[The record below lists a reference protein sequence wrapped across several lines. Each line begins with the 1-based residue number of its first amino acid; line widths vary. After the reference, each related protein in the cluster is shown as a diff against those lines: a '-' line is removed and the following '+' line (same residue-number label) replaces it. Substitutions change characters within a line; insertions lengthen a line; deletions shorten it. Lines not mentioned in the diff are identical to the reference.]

1 VFARSYITNS
11 VSLPAFLYSTGGI
24 KFDCSNPTLTLIAH
38 HLSMIA
44 FESPRL
50 IADIGGLYARFA
62 IETSYGE
69 FAQQRSLRC
78 ADFPSFEAAMAA
90 YLASLKSAP
99 VAHAA
104 LAIANPVDGDQVRMT
119 NYHWQFSIEE
129 TRVNLGLDTLV
140 VVNDFTSLAM
150 ALPRLGPQDFRQVGP
165 GQAVKNSVI
174 GLLGSGSGLGVS
186 GLIPSGDGWTSL
198 GSEGGHASF
207 APSDAREAA
216 VLNYMWRQF
225 DHVSFERLL
234 SGPGLEL
241 TYMAIAELNKTQ
253 VKALSAPEITRCA
266 LEDKDPLCTQTLEV
280 FCNMLG
286 TAASNLALT
295 LGATGGIYI
304 GGSIVPRLGE
314 FFDRSGFRSRFE
326 QKGRFANYVGQ
337 IPTFVITAP
346 EATFLGASAI
356 LDTQLRAMMST
367 PGSAILTQIRRS
379 RAELSPAEQRVADL
393 VLAKPRSVLSDPIH
407 DIALAAQVSQPTV
420 IRFCR
425 SVGCKGLS
433 DFKLRLASGLSMSVP
448 ITHSQV
454 TNDDSML
461 ELGAK
466 VLGNTANA
474 ILQLR
479 NELQRESID
488 RAIELVAGADRVEL
502 FAVGNYAAVAQ
513 DAQTKFLRLGL
524 PCGAH
529 TEPHLQEL
537 TAASIQPGTVAVIIS
552 SGGKLPEL
560 MALQEKIQQRGAA
573 LIAITANQSPL
584 ARKAVAALVAEH
596 NENASTHLP
605 MVSRVLHL
613 LLIDI
618 LIVGLEMRYSL
629 SNAVQQDHLDKP
641 RDPSSASGLRLSLPL
656 KPYISHSQ

>member
-1 VFARSYITNS
+1 MIS
-11 VSLPAFLYSTGGI
+11 
-24 KFDCSNPTLTLIAH
+24 FD
-38 HLSMIA
+38 
-44 FESPRL
+44 SPRL

-78 ADFPSFEAAMAA
+78 ADFASFEAAMAA
-90 YLASLKSAP
+90 YLSSLKSTL
-99 VAHAA
+99 VVHAA
-104 LAIANPVDGDQVRMT
+104 VAIANPVDGDQVRMT

-129 TRVNLGLDTLV
+129 ARVNLGLETLV
-140 VVNDFTSLAM
+140 VVNDFTALAM
-150 ALPRLGPQDFRQVGP
+150 ALPRLGPQDFRQVGS

-174 GLLGSGSGLGVS
+174 GLIGSGSGLGVS
-186 GLIPSGDGWTSL
+186 GLIPSGEGWTSL
-198 GSEGGHASF
+198 GSEGGHSSF

-216 VLNYMWRQF
+216 VLAYVWRQF

-241 TYMAIAELNKTQ
+241 TYLAIAELKHMQ
-253 VKALSAPEITRCA
+253 VKGLSAPEITRCA
-266 LEDKDPLCTQTLEV
+266 LDENEPLCIETLEV

-304 GGSIVPRLGE
+304 GGSIVPRLGD
-314 FFDRSGFRSRFE
+314 FFDRSGFRNRFE
-326 QKGRFANYVGQ
+326 QKGRFANYVAH
-337 IPTFVITAP
+337 IPSFVITAA

-356 LDTQLRAMMST
+356 LDTQLRHMMSN
-367 PGSAILTQIRRS
+367 PGSAILTLIRRS
-379 RAELSPAEQRVADL
+379 RSELSPAEQRVADL

-454 TNDDSML
+454 THDDSML

-488 RAIELVAGADRVEL
+488 RAIELVAAADRVEL

-573 LIAITANQSPL
+573 LIAI
-584 ARKAVAALVAEH
+584 
-596 NENASTHLP
+596 
-605 MVSRVLHL
+605 
-613 LLIDI
+613 
-618 LIVGLEMRYSL
+618 
-629 SNAVQQDHLDKP
+629 
-641 RDPSSASGLRLSLPL
+641 
-656 KPYISHSQ
+656 

>member
-1 VFARSYITNS
+1 
-11 VSLPAFLYSTGGI
+11 
-24 KFDCSNPTLTLIAH
+24 
-38 HLSMIA
+38 MIA

-216 VLNYMWRQF
+216 VLTYMWRQF

-584 ARKAVAALVAEH
+584 ARKADAALVAEH

-641 RDPSSASGLRLSLPL
+641 RDPSSSSGLRLSLPL

>member
-225 DHVSFERLL
+225 DHVSCERLL

-584 ARKAVAALVAEH
+584 ARKADAALVAEH

>member
-216 VLNYMWRQF
+216 VLTYMWRQF

-295 LGATGGIYI
+295 LGATGGFYI

-584 ARKAVAALVAEH
+584 ARKADAALVAEH

>member
-1 VFARSYITNS
+1 
-11 VSLPAFLYSTGGI
+11 
-24 KFDCSNPTLTLIAH
+24 
-38 HLSMIA
+38 MIA
-44 FESPRL
+44 FDSPRL

-62 IETSYGE
+62 LETSYGE
-69 FAQQRSLRC
+69 FTQQRSLRC
-78 ADFPSFEAAMAA
+78 ADFPSFEAAMSA
-90 YLASLKSAP
+90 YLSSLKNSQ

-104 LAIANPVDGDQVRMT
+104 VAIANPVDGDQVRMT

-129 TRVNLGLDTLV
+129 TRASLKLETLV

-150 ALPRLGPQDFRQVGP
+150 ALPRLSSQDFRQVGS
-165 GQAVKNSVI
+165 GHSVKNSVI
-174 GLLGSGSGLGVS
+174 GLLGSGTGLGVS

-198 GSEGGHASF
+198 GSEGGHTSF
-207 APSDAREAA
+207 APADAQETA
-216 VLNYMWRQF
+216 VLQYAWRHF

-241 TYMAIAELNKTQ
+241 TYLALAELNKQ
-253 VKALSAPEITRCA
+253 AVKPLSAPDITRLA
-266 LEDKDPLCTQTLEV
+266 LETKDVLCVQTLEV
-280 FCNMLG
+280 FCNILG
-286 TAASNLALT
+286 TAASNLAVT

-304 GGSIVPRLGE
+304 GGSIVPRLGA
-314 FFDRSGFRSRFE
+314 FFDQSGFRKRFE
-326 QKGRFANYVGQ
+326 QKGRFSPYVGN

-356 LDTQLRAMMST
+356 LDTQLRAMSNS

-379 RAELSPAEQRVADL
+379 RADLSPAEQRVADL
-393 VLAKPRSVLSDPIH
+393 VLSKPRSVLSDPIH

-454 TNDDSML
+454 TLDDSML

-479 NELQRESID
+479 NELQRDAID
-488 RAIELVAGADRVEL
+488 RAIELVAAADRVEL
-502 FAVGNYAAVAQ
+502 FAIGNYAAVAN

-529 TEPHLQEL
+529 TEPHLQDL
-537 TAASIQPGTVAVIIS
+537 TANTIQPGTVAIIIS

-584 ARKAVAALVAEH
+584 ARKADVALVAEH
-596 NENASTHLP
+596 NENVSTHLP

-618 LIVGLEMRYSL
+618 LIVGLEMRYAL
-629 SNAVQQDHLDKP
+629 SSHTEASTLD
-641 RDPSSASGLRLSLPL
+641 SINEASKKLPKARLATPQ
-656 KPYISHSQ
+656 KIAISHSQ

>member
-1 VFARSYITNS
+1 
-11 VSLPAFLYSTGGI
+11 
-24 KFDCSNPTLTLIAH
+24 
-38 HLSMIA
+38 MIA

-216 VLNYMWRQF
+216 VLTYMWRQF

-584 ARKAVAALVAEH
+584 ARRADAALVAEH

>member
-1 VFARSYITNS
+1 MIS
-11 VSLPAFLYSTGGI
+11 
-24 KFDCSNPTLTLIAH
+24 FD
-38 HLSMIA
+38 
-44 FESPRL
+44 SPRL

-62 IETSYGE
+62 LETSYGE
-69 FAQQRSLRC
+69 FSQQRSLRC
-78 ADFPSFEAAMAA
+78 ADFPSFEAAVVA
-90 YLASLKSAP
+90 YLESLKCAD

-104 LAIANPVDGDQVRMT
+104 VAIANPVDGDQVRMT

-129 TRVNLGLDTLV
+129 TRVNLGLETLV

-150 ALPRLGPQDFRQVGP
+150 ALPRLTSHDFRQVGS
-165 GQAVKNSVI
+165 GQAIKNSVI

-186 GLIPSGDGWTSL
+186 GLIPAGDGWTSL
-198 GSEGGHASF
+198 GSEGGHTGF
-207 APSDAREAA
+207 APADEREVA
-216 VLNYMWRQF
+216 VLKFAWRQF
-225 DHVSFERLL
+225 EHVSFERLL

-241 TYMAIAELNKTQ
+241 IYLALAEMRGQTVQPL
-253 VKALSAPEITRCA
+253 AAPDITRLA
-266 LEDKDPLCTQTLEV
+266 LESQEALCIQTLDV

-286 TAASNLALT
+286 TAASNLAVT

-314 FFDRSGFRSRFE
+314 FFDRSGFRQRFE
-326 QKGRFANYVGQ
+326 RKGRFTQYVSH
-337 IPTFVITAP
+337 IPTYVITAA

-356 LDTQLRAMMST
+356 LDTQLRALNNA

-379 RAELSPAEQRVADL
+379 RADLSPAEQRVADL
-393 VLAKPRSVLSDPIH
+393 VLSKPRSVLSDPIH
-407 DIALAAQVSQPTV
+407 DIALSAQVSQPTV

-454 TNDDSML
+454 TLDDSML

-488 RAIELVAGADRVEL
+488 QAIQLVAAADRVEI
-502 FAVGNYAAVAQ
+502 FALGNYASVAH

-529 TEPHLQEL
+529 TEAHLQEL
-537 TAASIQPGTVAVIIS
+537 TAASIQPGTVAIIIS

-560 MALQEKIQQRGAA
+560 MTLQEMIQHRGAA

-584 ARKAVAALVAEH
+584 ARKADVALVAEH

-618 LIVGLEMRYSL
+618 LIVGLELRHASAQEITESPLPQSKARAL
-629 SNAVQQDHLDKP
+629 SAGSGV
-641 RDPSSASGLRLSLPL
+641 RMASPQ

>member
-1 VFARSYITNS
+1 MQITCTTARA
-11 VSLPAFLYSTGGI
+11 VKRPG
-24 KFDCSNPTLTLIAH
+24 P
-38 HLSMIA
+38 MIA
-44 FESPRL
+44 FDSPRL

-69 FAQQRSLRC
+69 FSQQRSLRC

-90 YLASLKSAP
+90 YLGSLKSAA

-104 LAIANPVDGDQVRMT
+104 VAIANPVDGDQVRMT
-119 NYHWQFSIEE
+119 NYHWQFSIEA
-129 TRVNLGLDTLV
+129 TRAHLGLETLV
-140 VVNDFTSLAM
+140 VVNDFTALAM
-150 ALPRLGPQDFRQVGP
+150 ALPRLASADFRQVGP

-174 GLLGSGSGLGVS
+174 GLIGPGSGLGVS
-186 GLIPSGDGWTSL
+186 GLIPAGDGWTSL
-198 GSEGGHASF
+198 GSEGGHTSF
-207 APSDAREAA
+207 APADAREAA
-216 VLNYMWRQF
+216 VLQF
-225 DHVSFERLL
+225 AWQQFQHVSFERLL

-241 TYMAIAELNKTQ
+241 TYLALAQLNQ
-253 VKALSAPEITRCA
+253 QSVKALTAPEITKLA
-266 LEDKDPLCTQTLEV
+266 VEDKDPLCEETLTV

-286 TAASNLALT
+286 TAASNLAVT

-304 GGSIVPRLGE
+304 GGSIVPRLGA
-314 FFDRSGFRSRFE
+314 FFDHSGFRDRFE
-326 QKGRFANYVGQ
+326 AKGRFSNYLGQ

-346 EATFLGASAI
+346 EATFIGASAI
-356 LDTQLRAMMST
+356 LDAQLRALMNS

-393 VLAKPRSVLSDPIH
+393 VLSKPRSVLSDPIH

-454 TNDDSML
+454 THDDSML

-488 RAIELVAGADRVEL
+488 QAIELVAAADRVEL

-529 TEPHLQEL
+529 TDPHLQDL
-537 TAASIQPGTVAVIIS
+537 TAATIQPGTVALIIS

-560 MALQEKIQQRGAA
+560 MALQETIQQRGAS

-584 ARKAVAALVAEH
+584 ARKADVALVAEH
-596 NENASTHLP
+596 NEHAATHLP

-618 LIVGLEMRYSL
+618 LIVGLEMR
-629 SNAVQQDHLDKP
+629 HLAA
-641 RDPSSASGLRLSLPL
+641 PS

>member
-1 VFARSYITNS
+1 
-11 VSLPAFLYSTGGI
+11 
-24 KFDCSNPTLTLIAH
+24 
-38 HLSMIA
+38 MIA

-207 APSDAREAA
+207 APSDARESA

-584 ARKAVAALVAEH
+584 ARRADAALVAEH

>member
-1 VFARSYITNS
+1 
-11 VSLPAFLYSTGGI
+11 
-24 KFDCSNPTLTLIAH
+24 LT
-38 HLSMIA
+38 
-44 FESPRL
+44 
-50 IADIGGLYARFA
+50 
-62 IETSYGE
+62 
-69 FAQQRSLRC
+69 
-78 ADFPSFEAAMAA
+78 
-90 YLASLKSAP
+90 YLALGELNQQSVKPL
-99 VAHAA
+99 
-104 LAIANPVDGDQVRMT
+104 LATDI
-119 NYHWQFSIEE
+119 
-129 TRVNLGLDTLV
+129 TRLALDTQ
-140 VVNDFTSLAM
+140 D
-150 ALPRLGPQDFRQVGP
+150 ALCV
-165 GQAVKNSVI
+165 
-174 GLLGSGSGLGVS
+174 
-186 GLIPSGDGWTSL
+186 
-198 GSEGGHASF
+198 
-207 APSDAREAA
+207 
-216 VLNYMWRQF
+216 
-225 DHVSFERLL
+225 
-234 SGPGLEL
+234 
-241 TYMAIAELNKTQ
+241 
-253 VKALSAPEITRCA
+253 
-266 LEDKDPLCTQTLEV
+266 QTLEV
-280 FCNMLG
+280 FCHILG
-286 TAASNLALT
+286 TAASNLAVT

-314 FFDRSGFRSRFE
+314 FFDQSGFRKRFE
-326 QKGRFANYVGQ
+326 QKGRFSHYVTH

-356 LDTQLRAMMST
+356 LDTQLRAMSNS

-379 RAELSPAEQRVADL
+379 RADLSPAEQRVADL
-393 VLAKPRSVLSDPIH
+393 VLSKPRSVLSDPIH

-454 TNDDSML
+454 TLDDSML

-488 RAIELVAGADRVEL
+488 RAIELVAAADRVEL
-502 FAVGNYAAVAQ
+502 FAVGNYAAVAN

-529 TEPHLQEL
+529 TEPHLQDL
-537 TAASIQPGTVAVIIS
+537 TANTIQPGTVAIIIS

-584 ARKAVAALVAEH
+584 ARKADVALVAEH
-596 NENASTHLP
+596 NENVSTHLP

-618 LIVGLEMRYSL
+618 LIVGLEMRYAL
-629 SNAVQQDHLDKP
+629 SSGSDLQGLDNSNELGTKLAGVRLASPQKP
-641 RDPSSASGLRLSLPL
+641 A
-656 KPYISHSQ
+656 ISHSQ

>member
-1 VFARSYITNS
+1 
-11 VSLPAFLYSTGGI
+11 
-24 KFDCSNPTLTLIAH
+24 
-38 HLSMIA
+38 MIA
-44 FESPRL
+44 FDSPRL

-62 IETSYGE
+62 LETSYGE
-69 FAQQRSLRC
+69 FTQQRSLRC
-78 ADFPSFEAAMAA
+78 ADFPSFEAAMSA
-90 YLASLKSAP
+90 YLSSLKNSP

-104 LAIANPVDGDQVRMT
+104 VAIANPVDGDQVRMT

-129 TRVNLGLDTLV
+129 TRAHLGLETLV

-150 ALPRLGPQDFRQVGP
+150 ALPRLSPQDFRQVGP

-174 GLLGSGSGLGVS
+174 GLLGSGTGLGVS
-186 GLIPSGDGWTSL
+186 GLIPAGEGWTSL
-198 GSEGGHASF
+198 GSEGGHTSF
-207 APSDAREAA
+207 APANAQEAA
-216 VLNYMWRQF
+216 VLQYAWRHF
-225 DHVSFERLL
+225 EHVSFERLL

-241 TYMAIAELNKTQ
+241 TYLALAELNKQ
-253 VKALSAPEITRCA
+253 SVKPLSAPDITRFA
-266 LEDKDPLCTQTLEV
+266 LETQDTLCVQTLEV
-280 FCNMLG
+280 FCQILG
-286 TAASNLALT
+286 TAASNLAVT

-314 FFDRSGFRSRFE
+314 FFDRSGFRKRFE
-326 QKGRFANYVGQ
+326 QKGRFSHYVTH

-356 LDTQLRAMMST
+356 LDTQLRAMSNS

-379 RAELSPAEQRVADL
+379 RSDLSPAEQRVADL
-393 VLAKPRSVLSDPIH
+393 VLSKPRSVLSDPIH
-407 DIALAAQVSQPTV
+407 DIALSAQVSQPTV

-454 TNDDSML
+454 TLDDSML

-488 RAIELVAGADRVEL
+488 RAIELVAAADRVEL
-502 FAVGNYAAVAQ
+502 FAVGNYAAVAN

-529 TEPHLQEL
+529 TDPHLQDL
-537 TAASIQPGTVAVIIS
+537 TANTIQPGTVAIIIS

-584 ARKAVAALVAEH
+584 ARKADVALVAEH
-596 NENASTHLP
+596 NENVSTHLP

-618 LIVGLEMRYSL
+618 LIVGLEMRYAL
-629 SNAVQQDHLDKP
+629 SSGSELQGLDNSNELGTKLAGVRLASPQKP
-641 RDPSSASGLRLSLPL
+641 A
-656 KPYISHSQ
+656 ISHSQ

>member
-488 RAIELVAGADRVEL
+488 RAIELVTGADRVEL

-584 ARKAVAALVAEH
+584 ARKADAALVAEH

>member
-1 VFARSYITNS
+1 MIS
-11 VSLPAFLYSTGGI
+11 
-24 KFDCSNPTLTLIAH
+24 FD
-38 HLSMIA
+38 
-44 FESPRL
+44 SPRL

-62 IETSYGE
+62 LETSYGE
-69 FAQQRSLRC
+69 FSQQRSLRC
-78 ADFPSFEAAMAA
+78 ADFPSFEAAVVA
-90 YLASLKSAP
+90 YLESLKCAD

-104 LAIANPVDGDQVRMT
+104 VAIANPVDGDQVRMT

-129 TRVNLGLDTLV
+129 TRVNLGLETLV

-150 ALPRLGPQDFRQVGP
+150 ALPRLTSHDFRQVGS
-165 GQAVKNSVI
+165 GQAIKNSVI

-186 GLIPSGDGWTSL
+186 GLIPAGDGWTSL
-198 GSEGGHASF
+198 GSEGGHTGF
-207 APSDAREAA
+207 APADEREVA
-216 VLNYMWRQF
+216 VLKFAWRQF
-225 DHVSFERLL
+225 EHVSFERLL

-241 TYMAIAELNKTQ
+241 IYLALAEMQGHTVQPL
-253 VKALSAPEITRCA
+253 AAPDITRLA
-266 LEDKDPLCTQTLEV
+266 LESQEALCIQTLDV

-286 TAASNLALT
+286 TAASNLAVT

-314 FFDRSGFRSRFE
+314 FFDRSGFRQRFE
-326 QKGRFANYVGQ
+326 RKGRFTQYVSH
-337 IPTFVITAP
+337 IPTYVITAA

-356 LDTQLRAMMST
+356 LDTQLRALNNA

-379 RAELSPAEQRVADL
+379 RADLSPAEQRVADL
-393 VLAKPRSVLSDPIH
+393 VLSKPRSVLSDPIH
-407 DIALAAQVSQPTV
+407 DIALSAQVSQPTV

-454 TNDDSML
+454 TLDDSML

-488 RAIELVAGADRVEL
+488 QAIQLVAAADRVEI
-502 FAVGNYAAVAQ
+502 FALGNYASVAH

-529 TEPHLQEL
+529 TEAHLQEL
-537 TAASIQPGTVAVIIS
+537 TAASIQPGTVAIIIS

-560 MALQEKIQQRGAA
+560 MTLQEMIQHRGAA

-584 ARKAVAALVAEH
+584 ARKADVALVAEH

-618 LIVGLEMRYSL
+618 LIVGLELRHASAQEITESPLPQSKARAL
-629 SNAVQQDHLDKP
+629 SAGSGV
-641 RDPSSASGLRLSLPL
+641 RMASPQ

>member
-1 VFARSYITNS
+1 V
-11 VSLPAFLYSTGGI
+11 
-24 KFDCSNPTLTLIAH
+24 
-38 HLSMIA
+38 
-44 FESPRL
+44 
-50 IADIGGLYARFA
+50 
-62 IETSYGE
+62 
-69 FAQQRSLRC
+69 
-78 ADFPSFEAAMAA
+78 
-90 YLASLKSAP
+90 
-99 VAHAA
+99 
-104 LAIANPVDGDQVRMT
+104 AIANPVDGDQVRMT

-129 TRVNLGLDTLV
+129 TRVNLGLETLV
-140 VVNDFTSLAM
+140 VVNDFTALAM
-150 ALPRLGPQDFRQVGP
+150 ALPRLAAHDFRQVGN
-165 GQAVKNSVI
+165 GHAVKNSVI

-186 GLIPSGDGWTSL
+186 GLIPSADGWTSL
-198 GSEGGHASF
+198 GSEGGHTSF
-207 APSDAREAA
+207 APADARESA
-216 VLNYMWRQF
+216 VLQFAWRQYE
-225 DHVSFERLL
+225 HVSFERLL

-241 TYMAIAELNKTQ
+241 TYLALAELNQLT
-253 VKALSAPEITRCA
+253 VKALSAPDITRKALDDNDALCA
-266 LEDKDPLCTQTLEV
+266 ETLEV
-280 FCNMLG
+280 FCSMLG
-286 TAASNLALT
+286 SAASNLAVT

-314 FFDRSGFRSRFE
+314 FFDRSGFRKRFE
-326 QKGRFANYVGQ
+326 QKGRFSSYLSN

-346 EATFLGASAI
+346 EATFLGTSAI
-356 LDTQLRAMMST
+356 LDTQMRSLMST

-393 VLAKPRSVLSDPIH
+393 VLSKPRSVLSDPIH

-454 TNDDSML
+454 THDDSML

-488 RAIELVAGADRVEL
+488 QAIELVAAADRIEL

-529 TEPHLQEL
+529 TDPHLQDL
-537 TAASIQPGTVAVIIS
+537 TASTIQPGTVALIIS

-560 MALQEKIQQRGAA
+560 MALQEKIQQRGAS

-584 ARKAVAALVAEH
+584 ARKADVALVAEH
-596 NENASTHLP
+596 NEHAATHLP

-618 LIVGLEMRYSL
+618 LIVGLEMR
-629 SNAVQQDHLDKP
+629 HLLT
-641 RDPSSASGLRLSLPL
+641 PS

>member
-1 VFARSYITNS
+1 MIS
-11 VSLPAFLYSTGGI
+11 
-24 KFDCSNPTLTLIAH
+24 FD
-38 HLSMIA
+38 
-44 FESPRL
+44 SPRL

-62 IETSYGE
+62 LETSYGE
-69 FAQQRSLRC
+69 FSQQRSLRC
-78 ADFPSFEAAMAA
+78 ADFPSFEAAVVA
-90 YLASLKSAP
+90 YLESLKCAD

-104 LAIANPVDGDQVRMT
+104 VAIANPVDGDQVRMT

-129 TRVNLGLDTLV
+129 TRVNLGLETLV

-150 ALPRLGPQDFRQVGP
+150 ALPRLTSHDFRQVGS
-165 GQAVKNSVI
+165 GQAIKNSVI

-186 GLIPSGDGWTSL
+186 GLIPAGDGWTSL
-198 GSEGGHASF
+198 GSEGGHTGF
-207 APSDAREAA
+207 APADEREVA
-216 VLNYMWRQF
+216 VLKFAWRQF
-225 DHVSFERLL
+225 EHVSFERLL

-241 TYMAIAELNKTQ
+241 IYLALAEMQGHTVQPL
-253 VKALSAPEITRCA
+253 AAPDITRLA
-266 LEDKDPLCTQTLEV
+266 LESQEALCIQTLDV

-286 TAASNLALT
+286 TAASNLAVT

-314 FFDRSGFRSRFE
+314 FFDRSGFRQRFE
-326 QKGRFANYVGQ
+326 RKGRFTQYVSH
-337 IPTFVITAP
+337 IPTYVITAA

-356 LDTQLRAMMST
+356 LDTQLRALNNA

-379 RAELSPAEQRVADL
+379 RADLSPAEQRVADL
-393 VLAKPRSVLSDPIH
+393 VLSKPRSVLSDPIH
-407 DIALAAQVSQPTV
+407 DIALSAQVSQPTV

-454 TNDDSML
+454 TLDDSML

-479 NELQRESID
+479 NELRRESID
-488 RAIELVAGADRVEL
+488 QAIQLVAAADRVEI
-502 FAVGNYAAVAQ
+502 FALGNYASVAH

-529 TEPHLQEL
+529 TEAHLQEL
-537 TAASIQPGTVAVIIS
+537 TAASIQPGTVAIIIS

-560 MALQEKIQQRGAA
+560 MALQEMIQHRGAA

-584 ARKAVAALVAEH
+584 ARKADVALVAEH

-618 LIVGLEMRYSL
+618 LIVGLELRHASAQEITESPLPQSKARAL
-629 SNAVQQDHLDKP
+629 SAGSGV
-641 RDPSSASGLRLSLPL
+641 RMASPQ

>member
-1 VFARSYITNS
+1 
-11 VSLPAFLYSTGGI
+11 
-24 KFDCSNPTLTLIAH
+24 
-38 HLSMIA
+38 MIA
-44 FESPRL
+44 FDSPRL

-62 IETSYGE
+62 LETSYGE
-69 FAQQRSLRC
+69 FTQQRSLRC
-78 ADFPSFEAAMAA
+78 ADFPSFEAAMSA
-90 YLASLKSAP
+90 YLSSLKNSQ

-104 LAIANPVDGDQVRMT
+104 VAIANPVDGDQVRMT

-129 TRVNLGLDTLV
+129 TRANLKLETLV

-150 ALPRLGPQDFRQVGP
+150 ALPRLSSQDFRQVGS
-165 GQAVKNSVI
+165 GHSVKNSVI
-174 GLLGSGSGLGVS
+174 GLLGSGTGLGVS

-198 GSEGGHASF
+198 GSEGGHTSF
-207 APSDAREAA
+207 APADAQETA
-216 VLNYMWRQF
+216 VLQYAWRHF

-241 TYMAIAELNKTQ
+241 TYLALAELNKQ
-253 VKALSAPEITRCA
+253 AVKPLSAPDITRLA
-266 LEDKDPLCTQTLEV
+266 LETKDVLCVQTLEV
-280 FCNMLG
+280 FCNILG
-286 TAASNLALT
+286 TAASNLAVT

-304 GGSIVPRLGE
+304 GGSIVPRLGA
-314 FFDRSGFRSRFE
+314 FFDQSGFRKRFE
-326 QKGRFANYVGQ
+326 QKGRFSPYVGN

-356 LDTQLRAMMST
+356 LDTQLRAMSNS

-379 RAELSPAEQRVADL
+379 RADLSPAEQRVADL
-393 VLAKPRSVLSDPIH
+393 VLSKPRSVLSDPIH

-454 TNDDSML
+454 TLDDSML

-479 NELQRESID
+479 NELQRDAID
-488 RAIELVAGADRVEL
+488 RAIELVAAADRVEL
-502 FAVGNYAAVAQ
+502 FAIGNYAAVAN

-529 TEPHLQEL
+529 TEPHLQDL
-537 TAASIQPGTVAVIIS
+537 TANTIQPGTVAIIIS

-584 ARKAVAALVAEH
+584 ARKADVALVAEH
-596 NENASTHLP
+596 NENVSTHLP

-618 LIVGLEMRYSL
+618 LIVGLEMRYAL
-629 SNAVQQDHLDKP
+629 SSHTEASTLD
-641 RDPSSASGLRLSLPL
+641 SINEASKKLPKARLATPQ
-656 KPYISHSQ
+656 KIAISHSQ

>member
-11 VSLPAFLYSTGGI
+11 VSLPAFLYFTGGI

-584 ARKAVAALVAEH
+584 ARKADAALVAEH

>member
-207 APSDAREAA
+207 APSDAQEAA
-216 VLNYMWRQF
+216 VLTYMWRQF

-584 ARKAVAALVAEH
+584 ARKADAALVAEH

>member
-1 VFARSYITNS
+1 MFARSYITNS
-11 VSLPAFLYSTGGI
+11 VSLPAFLYFTGGI

-584 ARKAVAALVAEH
+584 ARKADAALVAEH

>member
-1 VFARSYITNS
+1 
-11 VSLPAFLYSTGGI
+11 
-24 KFDCSNPTLTLIAH
+24 
-38 HLSMIA
+38 MIA
-44 FESPRL
+44 FDAPRL

-62 IETSYGE
+62 LETSYGE
-69 FAQQRSLRC
+69 FTQQRSLRC

-90 YLASLKSAP
+90 YLGSLKNHQ

-104 LAIANPVDGDQVRMT
+104 VAIANPVDGDQVRMT

-129 TRVNLGLDTLV
+129 TRANLGLETLV

-150 ALPRLGPQDFRQVGP
+150 ALPRLSAQDFRQVGA
-165 GQAVKNSVI
+165 GQSVKNSVI

-186 GLIPSGDGWTSL
+186 GLIPAGDGWTSL
-198 GSEGGHASF
+198 GSEGGHTSF
-207 APSDAREAA
+207 APADAQETA
-216 VLNYMWRQF
+216 VLQYAWRHF

-241 TYMAIAELNKTQ
+241 TYLALAEMNKLK
-253 VKALSAPEITRCA
+253 VKPLSAPDITRMA
-266 LEDKDPLCTQTLEV
+266 LETQDALCVQTLEV
-280 FCNMLG
+280 FCNILG
-286 TAASNLALT
+286 TAASNLAVT

-304 GGSIVPRLGE
+304 GGSIVPRLGA
-314 FFDRSGFRSRFE
+314 FFDQSGFRKRFE
-326 QKGRFANYVGQ
+326 QKGRFSHYVGN
-337 IPTFVITAP
+337 IPTYVITAP
-346 EATFLGASAI
+346 EATFFGASAI
-356 LDTQLRAMMST
+356 LDTQLRAMSNS

-379 RAELSPAEQRVADL
+379 RPDLSPAEQRVADL
-393 VLAKPRSVLSDPIH
+393 VLSKPRSVLSDPIH

-454 TNDDSML
+454 TLDDSML

-488 RAIELVAGADRVEL
+488 RAIELVAAAERVEL
-502 FAVGNYAAVAQ
+502 FAVGNYSAVAN

-529 TEPHLQEL
+529 TEPHLQDL
-537 TAASIQPGTVAVIIS
+537 TASTIQPGTVAIIIS

-560 MALQEKIQQRGAA
+560 MALQEKIQMRGAA

-584 ARKAVAALVAEH
+584 ARKADVALVAEH
-596 NENASTHLP
+596 NENVSTHLP

-618 LIVGLEMRYSL
+618 LIVGLEMRYASSSHSDL
-629 SNAVQQDHLDKP
+629 QSQEDAPEGAMKSAGVRWATPVKP
-641 RDPSSASGLRLSLPL
+641 A
-656 KPYISHSQ
+656 ISHSQ

>member
-216 VLNYMWRQF
+216 VLTYMWRQF

-234 SGPGLEL
+234 SGPGLEQ

-584 ARKAVAALVAEH
+584 ARKADAALVAEH